1 MDINNVKMSSQLNGS
16 EAVSKE
22 RKGRGSI
29 RWKRKGSYQDLVR
42 GSNQETASSAGED
55 FEGKKRALAPVL

>member
-42 GSNQETASSAGED
+42 GSNQEHT
-55 FEGKKRALAPVL
+55 VLREIVSVVVRRVG